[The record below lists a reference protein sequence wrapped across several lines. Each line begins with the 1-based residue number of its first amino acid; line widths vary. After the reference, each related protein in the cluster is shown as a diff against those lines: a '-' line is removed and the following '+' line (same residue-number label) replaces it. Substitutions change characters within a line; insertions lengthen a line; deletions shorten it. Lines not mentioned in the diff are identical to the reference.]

1 MFYVQSA
8 LGTFE
13 VFKNAI
19 QAVVEDEGFK
29 VLSHGAAHAL
39 ETARSFIK

>member
-13 VFKNAI
+13 VFKNTI
-19 QAVVEDEGFK
+19 QAVVEDKGFK
-29 VLSHGAAHAL
+29 VPSHGAAHAL
-39 ETARSFIK
+39 ETARRFIK